1 VYRFS
6 DAVGVVINVY
16 GERCTM
22 NATRIAAVLLGAALI
37 GSMGS
42 ADAQRKF
49 DFGKREYD
57 SNCAACHGLKGKGD
71 GPYKPY
77 LTKSPTDLTVL
88 AKNAAGVF
96 PFDRVYNVID
106 GRLDIRAHGP
116 ADMPIWGRDYSL
128 KAAEAYFDVPYDPEA
143 YVRTR
148 MLALTEYIARLQAK

>member
-1 VYRFS
+1 
-6 DAVGVVINVY
+6 
-16 GERCTM
+16 M
-22 NATRIAAVLLGAALI
+22 NATRITAVVLGAALI
-37 GSMGS
+37 GGMGS
-42 ADAQRKF
+42 VYAQQQKKF

-71 GPYKPY
+71 GPYKPF

-88 AKNAAGVF
+88 AKNNAGVF

-116 ADMPIWGRDYSL
+116 ADMPIWGTEYSV
-128 KAAEAYFDVPYDPEA
+128 KAAEAYFDVPYHPET
-143 YVRTR
+143 YIRTR